1 MSEKKKAEAKASGKK
16 RGLGRGLSALI
27 GTDPVENIL
36 ETTEKDEPQKETRDQ
51 AVVELDIRQIEP
63 DAAQPRKSF
72 GDEAMEELA
81 ASIRQYG
88 VIQPLIVQKI
98 GDDRYQIIAG
108 ERRWR
113 AAKKAGLEMIPAIV
127 KDYAPEEVL
136 AISLI
141 ENIQR
146 ENLNPVEEAKAYR
159 RLIDEYSL
167 KQDEVAQRVGKSRTT
182 ITNSLRLL
190 GLDDEVLSYL
200 VSGELT
206 TGHAKALLSL
216 KNKEQQ
222 RKLAARAV
230 KEGLSVRKLEQLTQ
244 EKPKQIAIEEP
255 VNPAEEAVYKDL
267 TQKLRESLGTKV
279 SIVRSEK
286 KNKIEIEY
294 YSEEELERLV
304 EILTR

>member
-222 RKLAARAV
+222 RKLAAKAV

>member
-1 MSEKKKAEAKASGKK
+1 MLSLLGFRLEISE
-16 RGLGRGLSALI
+16 
-27 GTDPVENIL
+27 
-36 ETTEKDEPQKETRDQ
+36 
-51 AVVELDIRQIEP
+51 
-63 DAAQPRKSF
+63 
-72 GDEAMEELA
+72 
-81 ASIRQYG
+81 QYG

-244 EKPKQIAIEEP
+244 EKPKHIAIEEP

>member
-1 MSEKKKAEAKASGKK
+1 MSEKKKTEAKASGKK

-51 AVVELDIRQIEP
+51 AVVELEIRQIEP

-72 GDEAMEELA
+72 SDEAMEELA

-216 KNKEQQ
+216 KDKEQQ
-222 RKLAARAV
+222 RKLAAKAV

-255 VNPAEEAVYKDL
+255 QNPAEEAVYKDI

>member
-255 VNPAEEAVYKDL
+255 VNPADEAVYKDL

>member
-36 ETTEKDEPQKETRDQ
+36 ETAEKDEPQKETRDQ